1 MSLAWL
7 LPLVLLMKVAIPIWT
22 GRVSPV
28 FDVAKNL
35 IIAEIDQGRELGR
48 TQEPLK
54 EAGLAARAGRVAE
67 LGIDMLICGA
77 ISQPLE
83 GMLFAKGVRVIP
95 WICGSVEDVL
105 RAFVSGEPAAS
116 LFLMPGC
123 RGGRGRGRRGRGRG
137 RRGRG
142 WDS

>member
-7 LPLVLLMKVAIPIWT
+7 LPLVLLMKVAIPIWA

-48 TQEPLK
+48 AQEPLK

-67 LGIDMLICGA
+67 LGVDVLICGA
-77 ISQPLE
+77 LSQPLE
-83 GMLFAKGVRVIP
+83 AMLFAKGVRVIP

-105 RAFVSGEPAAS
+105 RAFVSGQPLPN

-123 RGGRGRGRRGRGRG
+123 RGRGRRWRRRGG
-137 RRGRG
+137 RRRG
-142 WDS
+142 

>member
-1 MSLAWL
+1 
-7 LPLVLLMKVAIPIWT
+7 MKVAIPIWT

-35 IIAEIDQGRELGR
+35 LIAELDQGHELGR

-54 EAGLAARAGRVAE
+54 EAELPGRARRVSE
-67 LGIDMLICGA
+67 LGIDVLICGA
-77 ISQPLE
+77 ISQPLQA
-83 GMLFAKGVRVIP
+83 MLFAKGVRVIP

-105 RAFVSGEPAAS
+105 RVFVSGQPLQN

-123 RGGRGRGRRGRGRG
+123 CGGRGRGRRGRGRG